1 MDVFMWGLDTKP
13 HEIHMNQFW
22 WWNMKLQYWLAWKM
36 IRRNSRFVFVCGEQF
51 KDLIFSAHIG
61 PQPPRIMAA
70 ALDKKNFLFIDV
82 DDDGPN
88 FLPLFSLW
96 GSCFLSSSR
105 DRQWEKDHG
114 GGRGLKSTPF
124 CPYGRA
130 TR

>member
-1 MDVFMWGLDTKP
+1 
-13 HEIHMNQFW
+13 
-22 WWNMKLQYWLAWKM
+22 M
-36 IRRNSRFVFVCGEQF
+36 IRRNSRLVFVCGEQF

-105 DRQWEKDHG
+105 AQPKSLEISTVVSVFNESAIKDEWQ
-114 GGRGLKSTPF
+114 F
-124 CPYGRA
+124 
-130 TR
+130 

>member
-1 MDVFMWGLDTKP
+1 MMESF
-13 HEIHMNQFW
+13 
-22 WWNMKLQYWLAWKM
+22 
-36 IRRNSRFVFVCGEQF
+36 S
-51 KDLIFSAHIG
+51 DLVNIFSEQVKKWNLSSHIG

-105 DRQWEKDHG
+105 AQP
-114 GGRGLKSTPF
+114 KSLEIRSAVF
-124 CPYGRA
+124 IESSIKFDEWQF
-130 TR
+130 